1 MTDRTITYQPA
12 LDGLRAVA
20 VLLVLVFHA
29 GFAWMPAGYLG
40 VSVFF
45 TLSGFL
51 ITRLLLA
58 EHDRTGSV
66 SFGAFYGRRLRRLL
80 PASVLCLVLVMIAR
94 AFGAFSRVEGLR
106 SDIVGAALQVFN
118 WVSLAGETSYGEL
131 FNGGVSPLEHFWSL
145 AIEEQFYWVWPAVF
159 VVIARRCRR
168 RGWGVVA
175 PVAVLTLV
183 FAAGAPLIAVVW
195 GADAA
200 YWATPARLAEILVG
214 ALLACW
220 VGRGGVV
227 PAGARHVA
235 LPALAVIVALSC
247 VLPSGSGPA
256 YEGAL
261 PLVAV
266 VSGVVLWS
274 LQVPGAVHSV
284 LSVRPLVGLGKIS
297 YGVYLYH
304 WPIDTLLRERG
315 WRLDTVGGFAV
326 AFGLTLALTLVS
338 YVALEQPVRRATW
351 QPRLTMAAA
360 AAATACVAL
369 LTVTLPAAEPVVAVD
384 QELLDA
390 ASIDSVD
397 GSLAPLQSTPSTT
410 TPAATTPAV
419 TSPGTTD
426 PAATSTTATAPPT
439 TLPLRLDLP
448 PVPARPVRILV
459 VGDSTSLYVAEGLA
473 AWSVDH
479 PTYARTTVRW
489 AEGLTFLLEPEI
501 VTFDTPQVLEQSRR
515 TVGELMPAAV
525 AELRPDVVVLMV
537 TVNDSSNR
545 RWSSDEGVLAPYDA
559 RYRDRLRTAYEGL
572 TDQLLTS
579 GVPEV
584 AWVLPATPYH
594 LWLEPE
600 MNEPDRYFVQ
610 HDVIR
615 EIVAAGG
622 DRVSAVDFHGWLTA
636 SGLYRNNDWRPD
648 GVHLT
653 TESAADLAEQ
663 WLGPLLVTTALGG

>member
-1 MTDRTITYQPA
+1 MTDRSTSYQPA

-29 GFAWMPAGYLG
+29 GFTWMPAGYLG

-58 EHDRTGSV
+58 EHDRTGGV

-80 PASVLCLVLVMIAR
+80 PASLLCLVLVMVAR
-94 AFGAFSRVEGLR
+94 GFGAFSRVEGLR
-106 SDIVGAALQVFN
+106 SDIIGAALQIFN

-131 FNGGVSPLEHFWSL
+131 FIGGVSPLEHFWSL
-145 AIEEQFYWVWPAVF
+145 SIEEQFYWVWPAVF
-159 VVIARRCRR
+159 VVLARRSRR
-168 RGWGVVA
+168 RGWSVLG
-175 PVAVLTLV
+175 PVAALTAV
-183 FAAGAPLIAVVW
+183 FAVAAPLIAVVW

-214 ALLACW
+214 AWLACW

-227 PAGARHVA
+227 PAGARHAA

-256 YEGAL
+256 YQGAL

-266 VSGVVLWS
+266 VSGLLLWS
-274 LQVPGAVHSV
+274 LQVPGVVHSV

-338 YVALEQPVRRATW
+338 YVALEQPIRRATW
-351 QPRLTMAAA
+351 RPRLTMATA

-369 LTVTLPAAEPVVAVD
+369 LTVTLPTAEPVIAVN
-384 QELLDA
+384 QELFDA

-397 GSLAPLQSTPSTT
+397 GSLAPLQPVPTPTSSTLPAPTT
-410 TPAATTPAV
+410 TTGAPSV
-419 TSPGTTD
+419 TSGTD
-426 PAATSTTATAPPT
+426 LPT
-439 TLPLRLDLP
+439 TMPTTTMPLRLDLP
-448 PVPARPVRILV
+448 PAPVRPVRILV

-473 AWSVDH
+473 EWSIEH
-479 PTYARTTVRW
+479 PAYAQTGVRW
-489 AEGLTFLLEPEI
+489 TQGLTFLLEPEI
-501 VTFDTPQVLEQSRR
+501 VTFDVPGVLEESRR
-515 TVGELMPAAV
+515 TVGELVPAAV

-545 RWSSDEGVLAPYDA
+545 RWSTDEGVLTPYDA
-559 RYRDRLRTAYEGL
+559 RFRERLSAAYAGL
-572 TDQLLTS
+572 TDQLIAM

-636 SGLYRNNDWRPD
+636 SGLYRDNDWRPD

-653 TESAADLAEQ
+653 NESATDLAEQ